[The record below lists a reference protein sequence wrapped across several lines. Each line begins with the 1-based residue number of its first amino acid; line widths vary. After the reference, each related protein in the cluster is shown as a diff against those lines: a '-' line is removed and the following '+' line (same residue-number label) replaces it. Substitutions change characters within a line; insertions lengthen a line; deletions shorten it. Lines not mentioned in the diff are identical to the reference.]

1 MWSSMTQMHGC
12 KGRTCHHVHTHCVR
26 AHRHTHTHTWCE
38 RLCSVASS
46 FIFNFGAQQVWGSV
60 PVISGARD
68 FPQVFFPIW
77 NLLSTSHKNMA
88 TATRTANSMSMTEE
102 VMLSSK
108 AAVNPA
114 GVKRYQICFPQIEH
128 NTSLTLTNSH
138 PTMFYEHEMIQ
149 LIESEDLSGLFH
161 ANMHHLLLKMATTL
175 LTLPFDLWQYPRDFR
190 MCAGS
195 R

>member
-1 MWSSMTQMHGC
+1 MLRLWSSMTQMHGC
-12 KGRTCHHVHTHCVR
+12 KGRTCHHVHTHCV
-26 AHRHTHTHTWCE
+26 HTHTRTWCE

-46 FIFNFGAQQVWGSV
+46 FIFNFRAQQVWGSV

-77 NLLSTSHKNMA
+77 NLSTSHKNMA
-88 TATRTANSMSMTEE
+88 TATRIANSMSMTGE

-114 GVKRYQICFPQIEH
+114 GVKWYQICFQQIEH
-128 NTSLTLTNSH
+128 NTSLTLTN
-138 PTMFYEHEMIQ
+138 
-149 LIESEDLSGLFH
+149 SGLFH

-175 LTLPFDLWQYPRDFR
+175 LTLPFDLWQYPRGFR

>member
-1 MWSSMTQMHGC
+1 MQVCIFNLARCWGC
-12 KGRTCHHVHTHCVR
+12 DHQWRRCMDAREEPVTMCIHT
-26 AHRHTHTHTWCE
+26 AYTYTHTHTWCE

-46 FIFNFGAQQVWGSV
+46 FIFNFRAQQVWGSV

-77 NLLSTSHKNMA
+77 NLSTSHKNMA
-88 TATRTANSMSMTEE
+88 TATRIANSMSMTGE

-114 GVKRYQICFPQIEH
+114 GVKWYQICFQQIEH

-138 PTMFYEHEMIQ
+138 PTMF
-149 LIESEDLSGLFH
+149 
-161 ANMHHLLLKMATTL
+161 
-175 LTLPFDLWQYPRDFR
+175 
-190 MCAGS
+190 
-195 R
+195 